1 MHMTDKL
8 ERIWFILEINKTQ
21 FKTTIINKK
30 RKTYNNDKNNMGA
43 TRTIMKTMTM
53 LICHIIILLLIPM
66 GIVGLDTIKKVTSK

>member
-1 MHMTDKL
+1 MTDKL

-53 LICHIIILLLIPM
+53 LICHIIILLLIPI

>member
-1 MHMTDKL
+1 MTGKL
-8 ERIWFILEINKTQ
+8 ERISFILEINKTQ

-53 LICHIIILLLIPM
+53 LICHIIILLLIPI